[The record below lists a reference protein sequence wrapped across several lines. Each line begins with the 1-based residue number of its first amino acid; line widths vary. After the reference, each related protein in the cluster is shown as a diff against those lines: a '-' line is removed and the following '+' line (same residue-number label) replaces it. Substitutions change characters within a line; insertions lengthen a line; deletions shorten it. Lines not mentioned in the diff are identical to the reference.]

1 MSTRFQSSLD
11 GQGYFKTAE
20 RFRLKIP
27 QWGFGSF
34 SVRNGL
40 HQSSVTSD
48 LAGSLTWATPET
60 AFVPGPAACALA
72 DRLRARRSRRHD
84 A

>member
-20 RFRLKIP
+20 RFQLKIP

-40 HQSSVTSD
+40 HRSSVTND
-48 LAGSLTWATPET
+48 LAGSLTWTTPKI
-60 AFVPGPAACALA
+60 AFVPGPGCLA
-72 DRLRARRSRRHD
+72 WGKEVSPS
-84 A
+84 